1 MWPFGKS
8 IAQRAQ
14 EAIDSM
20 NVFQGLGLR
29 VSEQNGVL
37 SVSGAVPNKNYLRAI
52 EAAVGGIKGIQ
63 SVDQRGDRGPAGG
76 LRRRH
81 RPGRRTVSYTPLTL
95 TTIPLV

>member
-1 MWPFGKS
+1 MWPFSKS
-8 IAQRAQ
+8 VAQRAQ

-52 EAAVGGIKGIQ
+52 EAAVGG
-63 SVDQRGDRGPAGG
+63 D
-76 LRRRH
+76 
-81 RPGRRTVSYTPLTL
+81 
-95 TTIPLV
+95 